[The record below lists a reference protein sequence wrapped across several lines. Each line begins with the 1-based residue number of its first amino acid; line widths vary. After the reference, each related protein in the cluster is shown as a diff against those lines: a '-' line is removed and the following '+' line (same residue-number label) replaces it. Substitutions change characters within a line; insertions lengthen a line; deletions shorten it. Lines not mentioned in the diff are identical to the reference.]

1 MECRSRVVWR
11 NLAPAEETEFQS
23 ISERISRLR
32 GLHTERD
39 EFTLRDLYTG
49 PGGTGMTLLIAWFLI
64 YNFEMSFAWY
74 IVTVIAWLFH
84 IAVRE

>member
-1 MECRSRVVWR
+1 
-11 NLAPAEETEFQS
+11 
-23 ISERISRLR
+23 
-32 GLHTERD
+32 
-39 EFTLRDLYTG
+39 
-49 PGGTGMTLLIAWFLI
+49 MTLLIAWFLI